1 MLQLTYANWLF
12 LMLEFW
18 RREGDSN
25 SRSRFPQTNDLANRP
40 LQPLGYPSNV
50 PIISYFTL
58 LDQIEFCYSL
68 GPNLCYNRE
77 NNCERKM
84 NKLLKTTTQ
93 IATGVIAF
101 LTLSAG
107 RVMALSVK
115 DGAEAAR
122 ADGMPADL
130 IGPNGV
136 FTQITNTVLYVVGI
150 ISVVMLIYGGLRYVI
165 SGGDSKKVT
174 DAKNTILYAII
185 GLIISI
191 LAFAIVNFVINAI
204 TGESD
209 SAASPD
215 HIQESS
221 ESQ

>member
-1 MLQLTYANWLF
+1 
-12 LMLEFW
+12 
-18 RREGDSN
+18 
-25 SRSRFPQTNDLANRP
+25 
-40 LQPLGYPSNV
+40 
-50 PIISYFTL
+50 
-58 LDQIEFCYSL
+58 
-68 GPNLCYNRE
+68 
-77 NNCERKM
+77 M
-84 NKLLKTTTQ
+84 NKYLK
-93 IATGVIAF
+93 
-101 LTLSAG
+101 LSAQIFTG
-107 RVMALSVK
+107 IAAAVTLTAGKVMAISVK
-115 DGAEAAR
+115 EGAEMAR
-122 ADGMPADL
+122 ADGMPSDL

-215 HIQESS
+215 HVQESS
-221 ESQ
+221 QDADTSQ